1 MAQLWKWR
9 ITVEETDISLWSLL
23 CHLPAAISGSTVKTR
38 ETQSQFCKT
47 ASMWTSIKS
56 SAWHGSL
63 SRNSCPIQT
72 PQYISFSL
80 CASLH
85 PSFSKGPVGEWFPP
99 KIIYS
104 YGLTGMKGDILFM
117 SLSTC
122 LMLKLLLLEKN
133 KVILTSFLMTL
144 RFSSRFTIRNLTVE
158 IKKNIVKY
166 SSCNMSLHKLASPF
180 LCSSIHVSLFTSEML
195 RSFSNQPF
203 SEPPTQRAL
212 SGRLIH
218 SCVLQNPTAF
228 T

>member
-1 MAQLWKWR
+1 
-9 ITVEETDISLWSLL
+9 
-23 CHLPAAISGSTVKTR
+23 
-38 ETQSQFCKT
+38 
-47 ASMWTSIKS
+47 MWTSIKS

-104 YGLTGMKGDILFM
+104 YGLTGMKGNILFM

-122 LMLKLLLLEKN
+122 LMLKLLLLEKY

-158 IKKNIVKY
+158 IKKTIVKY
-166 SSCNMSLHKLASPF
+166 SGCNMSLHKLASPF

-195 RSFSNQPF
+195 RSFPNQP
-203 SEPPTQRAL
+203 SPEPPTPEGFVWEAYTQLCAAEPHCLYLERL
-212 SGRLIH
+212 QIGVNSGLVYSGVCLQSIH
-218 SCVLQNPTAF
+218 IVKTVGTL
-228 T
+228 